1 MTCPCQKQ
9 IGGLKQIG
17 GKRNKNRTKRNTK
30 RKKGKHQASQR
41 RRKMRGGGGL
51 LGDFQTSVLGT
62 TNQLTGSIYT
72 NPATHI
78 QPAGEPYS
86 FGKYLV

>member
-9 IGGLKQIG
+9 IGGQ
-17 GKRNKNRTKRNTK
+17 KRKGNRSKRNTK
-30 RKKGKHQASQR
+30 HKKGKSKKHQKSQR

-62 TNQLTGSIYT
+62 SNQLTGSIYT